1 MVKDFRLAL
10 RRAQHAAIFECFRN
24 YNRKGGAIVPLQTGG
39 SLYFARA
46 CIMAIFADHPAARKC
61 SLTGSACP
69 LCFTPEKKMSQS
81 QQEPRHSL
89 MRTHE
94 NMNKRKRVIKLMA
107 TSGRRGANEKAH
119 KIAARLGVNLDVDNA
134 WNDTDAAV
142 DEKVFGSCLRK
153 DNIYQCIPQPNLHGM
168 DEGVCCKCN
177 SGVLEELMKE
187 AKTSHNLDATKVQ
200 CVGAGGD
207 ANDHCNVHF

>member
-1 MVKDFRLAL
+1 
-10 RRAQHAAIFECFRN
+10 
-24 YNRKGGAIVPLQTGG
+24 
-39 SLYFARA
+39 
-46 CIMAIFADHPAARKC
+46 
-61 SLTGSACP
+61 
-69 LCFTPEKKMSQS
+69 
-81 QQEPRHSL
+81 
-89 MRTHE
+89 
-94 NMNKRKRVIKLMA
+94 
-107 TSGRRGANEKAH
+107 
-119 KIAARLGVNLDVDNA
+119 VDNA
-134 WNDTDAAV
+134 WNDTDAEV

-177 SGVLEELMKE
+177 SGVLEELITE